1 MKRNLV
7 LAFWI
12 FGILFPM
19 GWFIRVSPLGYR
31 LFNDLFSPQWMHI
44 FMHSLLFAV
53 LGALLMFS
61 LYGRLAIRKGVMVAL
76 AMVLGVAVLQEGI
89 QLFSERLPIHG
100 DNFFDIGVDMFGGVI
115 GVLLALAVR
124 KLFDRWAR
132 QPAPITE

>member
-44 FMHSLLFAV
+44 FMHSLLFGV
-53 LGALLMFS
+53 LGALLMFNF
-61 LYGRLAIRKGVMVAL
+61 YGRMSVRNAAAVVLALVL
-76 AMVLGVAVLQEGI
+76 AVAVAQAAGSRGQFL
-89 QLFSERLPIHG
+89 
-100 DNFFDIGVDMFGGVI
+100 
-115 GVLLALAVR
+115 
-124 KLFDRWAR
+124 
-132 QPAPITE
+132 

>member
-7 LAFWI
+7 LAFWT

-44 FMHSLLFAV
+44 FMHGLLFGV

-61 LYGRLAIRKGVMVAL
+61 VYGRMGLRNGVIVVLAL
-76 AMVLGVAVLQEGI
+76 VLGVAVLQEGI
-89 QLFSERLPIHG
+89 QLFSERLPIHA
-100 DNFFDIGVDMFGGVI
+100 DNFFDIGVDMFGGVF
-115 GVLLALAVR
+115 GVLLALGVR
-124 KLFDRWAR
+124 KAVGRRAR
-132 QPAPITE
+132 QPLALTE

>member
-53 LGALLMFS
+53 LGVLLMQ
-61 LYGRLAIRKGVMVAL
+61 RLSGTLARRVGLTLAFVLCAAI
-76 AMVLGVAVLQEGI
+76 LQEGF
-89 QLFSERLPIHG
+89 QLLSRQAVLHP
-100 DNFFDIGVDMFGGVI
+100 DNLFDIGVDMLGGLL
-115 GVLLALAVR
+115 GVLAVLASRRLAE
-124 KLFDRWAR
+124 KWAGR
-132 QPAPITE
+132 HPALTR

>member
-31 LFNDLFSPQWMHI
+31 LFNELFSPQWMHI

-76 AMVLGVAVLQEGI
+76 ALVLGVAVLQEGI

-115 GVLLALAVR
+115 GVLLALGVR
-124 KLFDRWAR
+124 KLFDRRAR
-132 QPAPITE
+132 QPLAMTE

>member
-44 FMHSLLFAV
+44 FMHSLLFGV
-53 LGALLMFS
+53 LGALLMFNF
-61 LYGRLAIRKGVMVAL
+61 YGRMSVRNAAAVVLALVL
-76 AMVLGVAVLQEGI
+76 AVAVAQEGI
-89 QLFSERLPIHG
+89 QLISQRLPVHA
-100 DNFFDIGVDMFGGVI
+100 DNFFDIGVDMSGGVV
-115 GVLLALAVR
+115 GAALALCVR
-124 KLFDRWAR
+124 KLFDRRAR
-132 QPAPITE
+132 LSLPALE

>member
-44 FMHSLLFAV
+44 FMHSLLFGV
-53 LGALLMFS
+53 LGALLMFNFF
-61 LYGRLAIRKGVMVAL
+61 GRMSVRNAAAVVLAL
-76 AMVLGVAVLQEGI
+76 VLGVAVAQEGI
-89 QLFSERLPIHG
+89 QLISARLPVHG
-100 DNFFDIGVDMFGGVI
+100 DNFFDIGVDMSGGIV
-115 GVLLALAVR
+115 GAALALCVR
-124 KLFDRWAR
+124 KLFDRRGR
-132 QPAPITE
+132 QLLATTE

>member
-44 FMHSLLFAV
+44 FMHSLLFGV
-53 LGALLMFS
+53 LGALLMFNF
-61 LYGRLAIRKGVMVAL
+61 YGRMSVRNAAAVVLALVL
-76 AMVLGVAVLQEGI
+76 AVAVAQEGI
-89 QLFSERLPIHG
+89 QLISERLPVHG
-100 DNFFDIGVDMFGGVI
+100 DNFFDIGVDMSGGIV
-115 GVLLALAVR
+115 GAALALGVR
-124 KLFDRWAR
+124 KLFDRRGR
-132 QPAPITE
+132 QLLTTTE